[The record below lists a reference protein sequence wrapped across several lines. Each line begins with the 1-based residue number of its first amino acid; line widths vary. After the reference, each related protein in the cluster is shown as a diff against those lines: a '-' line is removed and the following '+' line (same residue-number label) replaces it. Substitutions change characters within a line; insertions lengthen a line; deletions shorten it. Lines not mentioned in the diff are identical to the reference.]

1 MHGGGEPWFKHTK
14 RLNAHPFSIHSLH
27 CPKKQLQF
35 FHSDAVTG
43 QNSQHLYQ
51 QIYKQNTA
59 ALPTAQSVTKHSVN
73 QYMSHCWTQKQTL
86 HSPSCINRTLH
97 SPSSLSSEYRC
108 FIKDIARPDKPTPLL
123 IKATEKTHYNVPI

>member
-1 MHGGGEPWFKHTK
+1 MHWGGGPWFKHTK

-59 ALPTAQSVTKHSVN
+59 ALPTTQSATKHSVN
-73 QYMSHCWTQKQTL
+73 QYMSHCWAQKQTL
-86 HSPSCINRTLH
+86 HSPSGINRTFH
-97 SPSSLSSEYRC
+97 SPSSLSSQYQR
-108 FIKDIARPDKPTPLL
+108 FIEGIARHDKPTLLL
-123 IKATEKTHYNVPI
+123 IKAAENTHYYVAI

>member
-1 MHGGGEPWFKHTK
+1 MHSKGINKTKYISKMKAIHSFHKCMVGGEPWFKHTK

-59 ALPTAQSVTKHSVN
+59 ALSTTQSATKHSVN
-73 QYMSHCWTQKQTL
+73 QYMSHCWAQKQTL
-86 HSPSCINRTLH
+86 HSPSCFNRTFH
-97 SPSSLSSEYRC
+97 SPSSLSLQSTN
-108 FIKDIARPDKPTPLL
+108 AAL
-123 IKATEKTHYNVPI
+123 KT